1 MICPAVPN
9 AKSPKATLPSSFSPC
24 SFLPYLLSRLPFPS
38 PSKPECTGKDWGLV
52 ALPFLSSLNLLL
64 HWVKPIPCSFFTWTT
79 HRSRS
84 HGQRSQGIA
93 LVWGVTRPQTA
104 RTLER
109 EFSQSSG
116 CTQQPPRRRHTLR
129 WDLEERAGGH
139 SLESWSKQEA

>member
-1 MICPAVPN
+1 MICPAMPN
-9 AKSPKATLPSSFSPC
+9 AESPKATLPSSFSPC
-24 SFLPYLLSRLPFPS
+24 SFFPYLLSRLPFPS

-52 ALPFLSSLNLLL
+52 ALPFLSSLHLLL
-64 HWVKPIPCSFFTWTT
+64 HWVKPIPCSFFTLTT

-93 LVWGVTRPQTA
+93 LVWGVTRPQTT

-109 EFSQSSG
+109 VQSELRLHAAASQEEA
-116 CTQQPPRRRHTLR
+116 LR